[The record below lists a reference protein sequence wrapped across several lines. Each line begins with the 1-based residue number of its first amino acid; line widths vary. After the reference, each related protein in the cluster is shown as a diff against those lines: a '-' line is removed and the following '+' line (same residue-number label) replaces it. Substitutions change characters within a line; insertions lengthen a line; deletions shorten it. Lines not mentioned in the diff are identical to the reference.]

1 MVLFSPDRG
10 GRMGIQR
17 FIHLTSQVIAMT
29 ETVRWNI
36 EVSEETDRSVRA
48 YLAEKG
54 RNATDLS
61 RTVEQ
66 VITKELFR
74 EALAAS
80 RARNADLSYEEAE
93 DLVEEALQAVRSEKR
108 RERGIGT
115 D

>member
-1 MVLFSPDRG
+1 MAD
-10 GRMGIQR
+10 
-17 FIHLTSQVIAMT
+17 
-29 ETVRWNI
+29 TVRWNL
-36 EVSEETDRSVRA
+36 EVSEETDRAVRA

-54 RNATDLS
+54 RNAADLS

-80 RARNADLSYEEAE
+80 RARNADLSHEEVE
-93 DLVEEALQAVRSEKR
+93 DLVDEALQAVRSEKR
-108 RERGIGT
+108 RDKGIGG